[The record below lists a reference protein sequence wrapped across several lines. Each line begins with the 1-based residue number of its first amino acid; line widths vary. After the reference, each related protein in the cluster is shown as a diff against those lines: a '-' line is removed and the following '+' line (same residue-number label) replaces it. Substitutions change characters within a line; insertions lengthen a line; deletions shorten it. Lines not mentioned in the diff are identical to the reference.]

1 MPKIIEVPNHGQV
14 EFPDEMSDQEIEAA
28 IKKNSISYPS
38 KQDAGGKIIMRP
50 KVEESVKKS
59 SAVGGLLG
67 LTDLGSTVIDAAV
80 KLPGM
85 AIPSLAQWNRTRNA
99 DREHFA
105 DERSDSMAFK
115 GSRLGGNVLSTLP
128 IGGVLGAGAKAI
140 TPTLVRAGASAPV
153 MAALSN
159 SLTSGGM
166 SLGAGSAALG
176 GTSNALLRAA
186 GGAITG
192 GVTAGALNPADA
204 GVGAMIGGAIPG
216 VTKIGGVVG
225 GEMASGISSGAKR
238 LMQSA
243 LKPTVAMRKSGEA
256 DTAIQMMLKYGINP
270 TKGGVDKLRGMIGNM
285 NDEIA
290 DLISTSNATVS
301 KQKVLGRLGDV
312 RAQFGNQVSP
322 TADLRAIQGTADDF
336 LNHPTFV
343 DDAIPVQAA
352 QSMKQGTYRVLK
364 KKFGQQGS
372 AEVEAQKGLARGLKE
387 EIAEAVPGVSALN
400 AEESKLLAALNVS
413 ERRAFAAANNN
424 PMGLAAL
431 ATDPK
436 SWGMFMLDKSDLFK
450 SLMARSLNSTA
461 NGAQRSGLMLEG
473 AATNPLLRNATL
485 QVGSRR
491 E

>member
-1 MPKIIEVPNHGQV
+1 MPKTIEVPNFGQV
-14 EFPDEMSDQEIEAA
+14 EFPDEMSDADIAAA
-28 IKKNSISYPS
+28 IKKNSMSYPA

-50 KVEESVKKS
+50 KVEESAKKS

-85 AIPSLAQWNRTRNA
+85 AIPALAQWNRTRNA

-105 DERSDSMAFK
+105 DERSDSMAFQAT
-115 GSRLGGNVLSTLP
+115 RLGGNVLSTLP
-128 IGGVLGAGAKAI
+128 IGGFLGAGTRAA
-140 TPTLVRAGASAPV
+140 TPALVRAGASAPV
-153 MAALSN
+153 MTALSN
-159 SLTSGGM
+159 SLTTGGM
-166 SLGAGSAALG
+166 RLGTTGLSRAADMG
-176 GTSNALLRAA
+176 LRAA

-192 GVTAGALNPADA
+192 GVTAGALKPENA
-204 GVGAMIGGAIPG
+204 GMGAVIGGALPG
-216 VTKIGGVVG
+216 VTKVGGAIGGK
-225 GEMASGISSGAKR
+225 MADGISSGAKR

-243 LKPTVAMRKSGEA
+243 LKPTIAMRKSGEA

-290 DLISTSNATVS
+290 DLVASSNATVS
-301 KQKVLGRLGDV
+301 KQKVIERLSDV
-312 RAQFGNQVSP
+312 RTQFGNQVSP

-352 QSMKQGTYRVLK
+352 QSLKQGTYRVLK

-413 ERRAFAAANNN
+413 ERRAFAAMNNN

-431 ATDPK
+431 AGDPK

-461 NGAQRSGLMLEG
+461 NGAQRSGLMLDG
-473 AATNPLLRNATL
+473 AAANPLLRNATL
-485 QVGSRR
+485 QAGSRR